1 MSNPLSIVATGPLP
15 DWVAEQ
21 FSPHPL
27 IFCEAF
33 THEAVSAKVGA
44 GVVGLV
50 ARGPVVI
57 DAEMISAATELRV
70 IGRSGVGY
78 DTVDIAAAT
87 RRRIPV
93 VYTPGAMSRVVAE
106 HTLALI
112 MGAAKNLMG
121 WHRVVL
127 EGEWEERYQNPN
139 LDLEGS
145 VVGIVGF
152 GRIGREVWHLLKPF
166 GVQALVH
173 DPYVAAAD
181 YSDGGVRF
189 VSLEELLNGSD
200 LVTLHAP
207 SNDETQN
214 LIHRG
219 NIDQFKQ
226 GAILVNAARG
236 ALIESHDLLY
246 QALENGRLRCVALDV
261 FVSEPP
267 DRSHPLFRHPGTVL
281 TAHVGSSTPGSQN
294 RIVETVV
301 ADMKAVLGGHQPRPE
316 NLVNPEI
323 YELR

>member
-1 MSNPLSIVATGPLP
+1 MSETHSIVATGPLP

-27 IFCEAF
+27 VFCEAF
-33 THEAVSAKVGA
+33 THAAVSSKVGP

-57 DAEMISAATELRV
+57 DAEMISAAADLRV

-87 RRRIPV
+87 QRGIPV

-112 MGAAKNLMG
+112 LGAAKNLMG

-127 EGEWEERYQNPN
+127 EGEWEERYQSPN

-152 GRIGREVWHLLKPF
+152 ERIGREVWHLLKPF
-166 GVQALVH
+166 GMQALVH
-173 DPYVAAAD
+173 DPYVVAAD
-181 YSDGGVRF
+181 YSEKGVRF
-189 VSLEELLNGSD
+189 VSLEELLNGAD

-207 SNDETQN
+207 ASDETQN

-246 QALENGRLRCVALDV
+246 QALESGRLRCVALDV
-261 FVSEPP
+261 FASEPP
-267 DRSHPLFRHPGTVL
+267 DRSHPLFGHPGTVL
-281 TAHVGSSTPGSQN
+281 TAHVGSATPGAQD

-301 ADMKAVLGGHQPRPE
+301 ADMTAVLAVRRPRAE
-316 NLVNPEI
+316 NLVNPEV
-323 YELR
+323 YC

>member
-1 MSNPLSIVATGPLP
+1 MSEAFPIVATGPLP
-15 DWVAEQ
+15 EWAAEQ
-21 FSPHPL
+21 FRPYPL
-27 IFCEAF
+27 VFCEAF
-33 THEAVSAKVGA
+33 TYESVFSRVGP
-44 GVVGLV
+44 GVVGIV
-50 ARGPVVI
+50 ARGPVLI

-87 RRRIPV
+87 QRKIPV

-112 MGAAKNLMG
+112 LGAAKNLMG
-121 WHRVVL
+121 WHRVVQ

-139 LDLEGS
+139 LDLEGA

-152 GRIGREVWHLLKPF
+152 GRIGREVWHLLEPF
-166 GVQALVH
+166 GMQALVH
-173 DPYVAAAD
+173 DPYVAA
-181 YSDGGVRF
+181 GEHPGKEVRF
-189 VSLEELLNGSD
+189 VSLEELLSSSD
-200 LVTLHAP
+200 VVTLHAP
-207 SNDETQN
+207 STEETQN

-236 ALIESHDLLY
+236 ALMESHDLLY
-246 QALENGRLRCVALDV
+246 QALESGRLRCVALDV

-281 TAHVGSSTPGSQN
+281 TAHVGSSTPGAQN

-301 ADMKAVLGGHQPRPE
+301 ADMKAVLAGGRPRPE

-323 YELR
+323 Y